1 MKRGDTDALYAFLDS
16 TGGMDKFTA
25 KALATTTFICQTS
38 MRASTREHA
47 RKIATLHGKLP
58 AS

>member
-1 MKRGDTDALYAFLDS
+1 MKRGDTDALYAFLDA
-16 TGGMDKFTA
+16 TGGMDTFTA
-25 KALATTTFICQTS
+25 KVLATTTFICQTT
-38 MRASTREHA
+38 MREHA